1 MPSTAKVGRAFFA
14 WGPKWRATIALTL
27 SLLTYGAQTFAE
39 CACDGTCCHCSTPII
54 LDLNG
59 DGFQLTSKADGVVFD
74 MSGTGHPVQ
83 ISWTAIGSDNAF
95 LALDRN
101 GNGVIDNGKELF
113 GNFTDQP
120 PSDQPNG
127 FLALA
132 VFDKPENGG
141 NGDGVIDARD
151 SIFSSLRLWIDAN
164 HDGICQPDEL
174 HTLPSM
180 GVYSINLDYR
190 LSQKQD
196 QYGNVFRF
204 RSIVN
209 EGVPK
214 GVSKVDHAV
223 YDVGLVAADWKN

>member
-1 MPSTAKVGRAFFA
+1 M
-14 WGPKWRATIALTL
+14 
-27 SLLTYGAQTFAE
+27 
-39 CACDGTCCHCSTPII
+39 
-54 LDLNG
+54 
-59 DGFQLTSKADGVVFD
+59 TSHADGVVFD
-74 MSGTGHPVQ
+74 ISGTGHPVQ
-83 ISWTAIGSDNAF
+83 ISWTALGSDNAF

-132 VFDKPENGG
+132 VFDTPQNGG

-151 SIFSSLRLWIDAN
+151 AIFSSLRLWIDAN

-180 GVYSINLDYR
+180 GVYSIDLDYR

-209 EGVPK
+209 EGVPNR
-214 GVSKVDHAV
+214 VSPVDHVV
-223 YDVGLVAADWKN
+223 YDVGLVADNWKK

>member
-1 MPSTAKVGRAFFA
+1 MRRTAEVGRAFFA

-27 SLLTYGAQTFAE
+27 SLLTYAAQIFAE

-54 LDLNG
+54 LDLSG

-151 SIFSSLRLWIDAN
+151 SIFSSLRLWIDTN

-204 RSIVN
+204 RSTVN
-209 EGVPK
+209 GGVPK
-214 GVSKVDHAV
+214 GISKVDHVV
-223 YDVGLVAADWKN
+223 YDVGLVADDWKN